1 MRRVTLEQDQLGE
14 CPTWDARSGR
24 FFWIDVTGKKLLS
37 CSPDGTSREELCV
50 DDYPGSFALRET
62 GGRLVAFRRK
72 IAILDDAG
80 NEIARAAT
88 DVVEFGKE
96 RFNDGKCDSRGR
108 FWAGTLD
115 KQLKAP
121 IGGLF
126 RIDPDLSVHKMSEGY
141 GISNGIAWSPDEKTM
156 YHCDSSPT
164 NVYAYDFDVESGTI
178 ANRRIFVRFDEGMG
192 RPDGCAMDVEGFLWV
207 AAPGTGCIRRFAPG
221 GELDSVLETP
231 SRYPSSIAFG
241 GPDLKT
247 LYITTLVP
255 HELPPND
262 GAQPDIDGAVFATEV
277 QVAGMPV
284 TRFGG

>member
-96 RFNDGKCDSRGR
+96 RFTCFTRHEDKR
-108 FWAGTLD
+108 FFVHGAAELVGL
-115 KQLKAP
+115 
-121 IGGLF
+121 GG
-126 RIDPDLSVHKMSEGY
+126 
-141 GISNGIAWSPDEKTM
+141 
-156 YHCDSSPT
+156 
-164 NVYAYDFDVESGTI
+164 
-178 ANRRIFVRFDEGMG
+178 FV
-192 RPDGCAMDVEGFLWV
+192 
-207 AAPGTGCIRRFAPG
+207 
-221 GELDSVLETP
+221 
-231 SRYPSSIAFG
+231 
-241 GPDLKT
+241 
-247 LYITTLVP
+247 VP
-255 HELPPND
+255 
-262 GAQPDIDGAVFATEV
+262 
-277 QVAGMPV
+277 
-284 TRFGG
+284 